1 MYNTYALH
9 RDERVFGSRPE
20 AFEPERWRGLR
31 PGWGYLPFSGG
42 PRICM
47 GREFRLAPLPLVTR
61 LRSERPCADRLVC
74 LEQLALTEVQYVAA
88 RMAQTFQAIE
98 GRGER
103 EWVELDALATTCRGG
118 VKVSLT
124 RASS

>member
-47 GREFRLAPLPLVTR
+47 GQ
-61 LRSERPCADRLVC
+61 
-74 LEQLALTEVQYVAA
+74 QLALTEVQYVAA